1 VNAAGGG
8 ETERHGGGSGD
19 PEPRGGEG
27 ILDFL
32 YPYRERYEV
41 HRRLPREGVAR
52 ERLLAIAA
60 ELSEREDTPA
70 REGKIS
76 GSLYHGGEEHFAF
89 LAEIYRRFSHMNV
102 LQRDMYPS
110 ATKFE
115 GEIVAMTLGLLNAD
129 AASGE
134 GDAPCG
140 VLSSGGS
147 ESLIS
152 ALLAYRER
160 GRERGVAAP
169 EVVMPVTAHVALLK
183 GAHYLGLKAVRVPV
197 ADDFRADPEA
207 VAAAI
212 GPSTVALIGSAGSYP
227 HGAIDP
233 IAALSELALEHDVGL
248 HVDGC
253 LGGFILPWAERLGH
267 EVPLWDFRLPGV
279 SSISADTHKYGYA
292 PKGTGVL
299 LYRGPVL
306 RRHQYFVST
315 DWPGG
320 IYASP
325 GFAGSRSGGLIAAT
339 WAAMLSLGER
349 GYLELAERILAT
361 AAELRGA
368 VESLPELRTLGDSPF
383 MVAFGSDELDVWHLN
398 DALQER
404 GWRLNGCQ
412 HPPGLHFCVTRPNTA
427 PGVVEAFAADLRE
440 AVAYA
445 KDPPPSPPRSGALY
459 GAGGAELP
467 ATADLLLAYL
477 DATSVPAPQP

>member
-1 VNAAGGG
+1 MTAVDKGEGPESGG
-8 ETERHGGGSGD
+8 EPSGGA
-19 PEPRGGEG
+19 E

-32 YPYRERYEV
+32 YPYRERYETY
-41 HRRLPREGVAR
+41 RRLPQEGVAR
-52 ERLLAIAA
+52 ARLLAIVG
-60 ELSEREDTPA
+60 EISEREDAPA

-89 LAEIYRRFSHMNV
+89 LAEVYRRFAHMNV

-115 GEIVAMTLGLLNAD
+115 GEIVAMTLALLNAD
-129 AASGE
+129 AAGGD

-140 VLSSGGS
+140 VLTSGGS

-152 ALLAYRER
+152 AMLAYRER
-160 GRERGVAAP
+160 GRERGITAP

-183 GAHYLGLKAVRVPV
+183 GAHYLGVKAIQVPV
-197 ADDFRADPEA
+197 GDDCRADPA
-207 VAAAI
+207 AIAAAI
-212 GPSTVALIGSAGSYP
+212 GPRTVALVGSAGTYP
-227 HGAIDP
+227 HGVVDP

-248 HVDGC
+248 HVDAC
-253 LGGFILPWAERLGH
+253 MGGFILPWAERLGH
-267 EVPLWDFRLPGV
+267 EVPTWDFRLPGV
-279 SSISADTHKYGYA
+279 TSISADTHKYGYA

-299 LYRGPVL
+299 LYRSPEL
-306 RRHQYFVST
+306 RRRQYFVNT

-320 IYASP
+320 VYASP
-325 GFAGSRSGGLIAAT
+325 GIAGSRSGGLIAAT
-339 WAAMLSLGER
+339 WAAMVSLGER

-361 AAELRGA
+361 AAELRRT
-368 VESLPELRTLGDSPF
+368 VESIPELRTLGDSPF
-383 MVAFGSDELDVWHLN
+383 IVAFGSEELDVWHLG
-398 DALQER
+398 DALVDR

-427 PGVVEAFAADLRE
+427 PGVTTAFAADLGE

-445 KDPPPSPPRSGALY
+445 KAPPSTPPRSGALY
-459 GAGGAELP
+459 GAGGAGMP
-467 ATADLLLAYL
+467 AATDLLGAYL

>member
-1 VNAAGGG
+1 MTAP
-8 ETERHGGGSGD
+8 ESGD
-19 PEPRGGEG
+19 KDSGEG

-32 YPYRERYEV
+32 YPYRDRYEV
-41 HRRLPREGVAR
+41 YRRLPAEGVER
-52 ERLLAIAA
+52 ERLLAIV
-60 ELSEREDTPA
+60 EEMSEREDAPA

-76 GSLYHGGEEHFAF
+76 GSLYHGGAEHFAF
-89 LAEIYRRFSHMNV
+89 LAEVYRRFAHVNV

-115 GEIVAMTLGLLNAD
+115 GEIIAMTLGLLNGD
-129 AASGE
+129 AAAGA

-140 VLSSGGS
+140 VLTSGGS

-160 GRERGVAAP
+160 GRERGIDAP

-183 GAHYLGLKAVRVPV
+183 GAHYLGVKAIQVPV
-197 ADDFRADPEA
+197 GDDFRADPA
-207 VAAAI
+207 VIVAAI
-212 GPSTVALIGSAGSYP
+212 GPDTVALVGSAGTYP
-227 HGAIDP
+227 HGALDP
-233 IAALSELALEHDVGL
+233 IEALSELALEHDLGL
-248 HVDGC
+248 HVDAC

-267 EVPLWDFRLPGV
+267 ELPRWDFRLPGV
-279 SSISADTHKYGYA
+279 TSISADTHKYGYA

-299 LYRGPVL
+299 LYRSPEL
-306 RRHQYFVST
+306 RRHQHFVDT

-325 GFAGSRSGGLIAAT
+325 GIAGSRSGGLIAAT
-339 WAAMLSLGER
+339 WAAMVQLGER

-361 AAELRGA
+361 ATELRQEI
-368 VESLPELRTLGDSPF
+368 ESVSELRTLGSSPF

-398 DALQER
+398 DALQDR

-445 KDPPPSPPRSGALY
+445 KQPPSTPPPSGALY
-459 GAGGAELP
+459 GGGAPGMP
-467 ATADLLLAYL
+467 AAADLLGAYL

>member
-1 VNAAGGG
+1 VTASDSGGDA
-8 ETERHGGGSGD
+8 S
-19 PEPRGGEG
+19 GGEG

-32 YPYRERYEV
+32 YPYRERYET
-41 HRRLPREGVAR
+41 HRRLPEDGVGR
-52 ERLLAIAA
+52 ERLLA
-60 ELSEREDTPA
+60 EVGEMSEREDAPA

-89 LAEIYRRFSHMNV
+89 LAEVYRRFAHMNV

-115 GEIVAMTLGLLNAD
+115 GEILAMALGLLNGE
-129 AASGE
+129 AAGGE
-134 GDAPCG
+134 GGAPCG
-140 VLSSGGS
+140 VLTSGGS

-152 ALLAYRER
+152 AMLAYRER
-160 GRERGVAAP
+160 GRERGISEP

-183 GAHYLGLKAVRVPV
+183 GAHYLGVRAVQTPV
-197 ADDFRADPEA
+197 GDDLRADPEA
-207 VAAAI
+207 IEAAI
-212 GPSTVALIGSAGSYP
+212 GPRTIALVGSAGNYP
-227 HGAIDP
+227 YGVIDP
-233 IAALSELALEHDVGL
+233 IERLSELALEHDVGL

-253 LGGFILPWAERLGH
+253 LGGFILPWAERLGQD
-267 EVPLWDFRLPGV
+267 VPAWDFRLPGV
-279 SSISADTHKYGYA
+279 TSISADTHKYGYA

-299 LYRGPVL
+299 LYRRPEL
-306 RRHQYFVST
+306 RRHQYFVDT

-325 GFAGSRSGGLIAAT
+325 GIAGSRSGGLIAAT

-361 AAELRGA
+361 AAELRA
-368 VESLPELRTLGDSPF
+368 TIESIPELRTLGFSPF

-398 DALQER
+398 DALQDR

-427 PGVVEAFAADLRE
+427 PGVAAAFAADLRE

-445 KDPPPSPPRSGALY
+445 KQPPSAPPRSGALY
-459 GAGGAELP
+459 GAGGAGMP
-467 ATADLLLAYL
+467 AAADLLLAYL
-477 DATSVPAPQP
+477 DATSVPAPPP